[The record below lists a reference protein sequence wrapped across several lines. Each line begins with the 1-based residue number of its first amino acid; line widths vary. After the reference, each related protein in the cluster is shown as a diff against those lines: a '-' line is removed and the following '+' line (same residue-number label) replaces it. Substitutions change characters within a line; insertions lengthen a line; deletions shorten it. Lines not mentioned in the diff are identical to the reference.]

1 MKKNSNLLLKLILLA
16 TIFSIFVANKVM
28 EKSFAIE
35 EQNVVL
41 GITPKPKIDIVLA
54 KSRTKTEITDFKTN
68 IMDALRNVDV
78 DPSDVKVTAVKAQTV
93 NMETSFQWQKDISSS
108 IGSIAIANNGQNV
121 IMKGNQ
127 TNPGKNA
134 IWIMP
139 IGNQEQKFN
148 FGYNIDF
155 GDSFNA
161 AGMLLRVKQEG
172 NVLSGYMLSF
182 NKSGQN
188 WYTVA
193 GNKNGAIW
201 KFTYNIGTNT
211 TNMTKT
217 LVQGL
222 NINTSGTLNVT
233 ATDSE
238 IVINGGGMS
247 SSVTYEI
254 PEDEQTI
261 GNGFGFFSDHYSH
274 NCTNI
279 GSFTLTNINL
289 ETTVVRSFNEVLREP
304 DWRQGAY
311 KFLVNVDDTENEE
324 LKNVSAYSELLT
336 RLLNENIYFVSWG
349 KDKNQSQFSDLVEA
363 NNGNGKF
370 ISNTDYDTSINETA
384 AYIESIVGNQK
395 LTQTVIVDE
404 PISLSVNPPGIDKN
418 TIDSEWPYGK
428 WEIEHDYTYF
438 ENNIGQFAESGK
450 YINNLIT
457 TFDKTGRYVIKYKE
471 QSIYPQEIFV
481 HRRPIAQI
489 GMQISGTSI
498 TLNSQSYDKDKI
510 SQNNGI
516 EEEEWKWKDS
526 SSTVWNNGK
535 LTTMD
540 TDKTYIVQLR
550 VKDFQNTW
558 SIPATKYITKDTR
571 ALPVAM
577 YDIPNDNITKYE
589 EVEINNISYD
599 PVGRE
604 IISSLW
610 EVYKDGNKIYSGTT
624 PKINYLDEGV
634 GTYTMYLT
642 VTNSDN
648 IISEKYGRTFKIV
661 EDTMAPEVV
670 ATPVTASWA
679 KRTTV
684 HVKFTDE
691 GGSLVRGYKYAITDS
706 QAIPT
711 TWSAEIAKSEDDIVI
726 HTEGRKYLH
735 IIAYDNAN
743 NVSNDRILGP
753 YLIDNSGPTIQVE
766 GDFNTVTTQGVI
778 CNIRAVDLLS
788 GLKTVSVNNET
799 LTDLGNSVIKINK
812 NGTYVIKAEDN
823 IGNISTKEFIINN
836 IHNRCEAGLEH
847 PTYSSSYK
855 ECPICKLIE
864 NLQVTKNKEI
874 YNAQDKGV
882 TYDKS
887 QGTTIVEYYN
897 GSIQKPVDVGKYEYD
912 LKVVYEGVE
921 YNTGIMGTF
930 EITKKVA
937 TIENIMAQNRQY
949 DGTNQVA
956 LTGGNLIGIEGAD
969 KVGFTLPLLGTIS
982 NKDIGEYNVTI
993 PDIILTGEK
1002 AQNYELVQPSKD
1014 SLKATISPREL
1025 TITELQAVSR
1035 PYNKKAEIEIMGG
1048 KLNNL
1053 IEENTDSIGF
1063 ILNGGVAKSN
1073 ATGEQIVDINAIE
1086 LTNNE
1091 KENYVLISPEPIKVQ
1106 ITKKEITVEDMT
1118 AQNRQYDG
1126 TDKVVLTGGKL
1137 IGIEEGDQVETVL
1150 PEIGII
1156 SSKNIGEYNVTVPE
1170 IILTGEK
1177 ATNYQLIQPAKEAMK
1192 VTITKRELTI
1202 DNLKTK
1208 DRKYDKTNV
1217 VELEGGELQNI
1228 VGKEEV
1234 IAIIPKTGIIPDADI
1249 GTRKVEIEPIE
1260 LEGKDC
1266 ANYVLIQPKSEEM
1279 LVKISKPDKPNLQ
1292 LETFISQVNDR
1303 KLKEWEPTVTIAN
1316 TAQKETDETKAK
1328 MKEETEEE
1336 TSVEMK
1342 EKANEKADEKT
1353 KEEANEK
1360 TDKET
1365 KEEANEKTDEKTKEE
1380 ANENTTEET
1389 NQEINP
1395 EKNKYPEIRFG
1406 DRVEITIRIY
1416 NKGEGNGY
1424 AQKITNVIPKGMKFV
1439 AEDKTNQENKWKQI
1453 DTETV
1458 VSEKL
1463 NFASGIENEI
1473 EKLNEKEI
1481 DYRDISLVLE
1491 VIEKEAVVEMIQ
1503 NKTTI
1508 EQIDIREEK
1517 IEYGKE
1523 ENKTILPIRISHTD
1537 FVVEKTI
1544 QDIIE
1549 ITAAGQINHQ
1559 VPQNNNKL
1567 SKIEI
1572 DRKNINATQLKI
1584 TYNITITNHGNA
1596 KGKVDAVIDYLP
1608 NGLQCDLSDNL
1619 GWTFAKD
1626 NRLICESFGE
1636 LEPDETKT
1644 KELVVYGKAAKI
1656 TGSKENKVV
1665 VLSSQDIDQRMIEQ
1679 KNKKSLII
1687 SNVDKEI
1694 FNTNNS
1700 SNATL
1705 LTSIRTGI
1713 VVNYLVGLIVVCL
1726 TLGVIIRYF
1735 RYKR

>member
-874 YNAQDKGV
+874 YNAQEKGL

-897 GSIQKPVDVGKYEYD
+897 GSTQKPVDVGKYEYD

-1002 AQNYELVQPSKD
+1002 AHNYELVQPSKD

-1073 ATGEQIVDINAIE
+1073 AAGEQIVDINAIE

-1260 LEGKDC
+1260 LEGKDS

-1292 LETFISQVNDR
+1292 LETFISQVNDS

-1316 TAQKETDETKAK
+1316 TDKKETDETKAK

-1342 EKANEKADEKT
+1342 EKANEKPDEKT
-1353 KEEANEK
+1353 KEKANEK
-1360 TDKET
+1360 TDKE
-1365 KEEANEKTDEKTKEE
+1365 TKEE

-1517 IEYGKE
+1517 IEYEKE

>member
-1 MKKNSNLLLKLILLA
+1 MKKKSNLLLKLILLA
-16 TIFSIFVANKVM
+16 TIFSIFVANRVM

-78 DPSDVKVTAVKAQTV
+78 DPSDVKVTAVQAQTV
-93 NMETSFQWQKDISSS
+93 NMETSFQWEKDISSS
-108 IGSIAIANNGQNV
+108 IGNIAIANNGQNV

-139 IGNQEQKFN
+139 MGNQEQKFN

-172 NVLSGYMLSF
+172 NVLTGYMLSF
-182 NKSGQN
+182 NKSSQN

-201 KFTYNIGTNT
+201 KFTYNIGRNT

-222 NINTSGTLNVT
+222 NINTSGSLNVT

-247 SSVTYEI
+247 SSITYEI
-254 PEDEQTI
+254 PEDDQTI

-274 NCTNI
+274 NCASI

-304 DWRQGAY
+304 DWREGAY
-311 KFLVNVDDTENEE
+311 KFLVNVDDTENDE

-349 KDKNQSQFSDLVEA
+349 KDKNQFQFSDLVEA

-384 AYIESIVGNQK
+384 TYIESIVGNQK

-428 WEIEHDYTYF
+428 WKIEHDYTYF

-457 TFDKTGRYVIKYKE
+457 TFDKTGRYVIRYKD

-489 GMQISGTSI
+489 GMQISGSSI
-498 TLNSQSYDKDKI
+498 TLNSQSYDKDKF
-510 SQNNGI
+510 SQNKGI

-526 SSTVWNNGK
+526 SSNVWNNGK

-571 ALPVAM
+571 ALPVAI

-610 EVYKDGNKIYSGTT
+610 EVYKDGNKIYSGAT
-624 PKINYLDEGV
+624 PKINYLDDGV

-684 HVKFTDE
+684 HAKFTDE

-711 TWSAEIAKSEDDIVI
+711 TWSAEITKSEDDIVI
-726 HTEGRKYLH
+726 NTEGRKYLH

-766 GDFNTVTTQGVI
+766 GDFNTITTQGVI

-799 LTDLGNSVIKINK
+799 LTDLGNSAIKINK

-864 NLQVTKNKEI
+864 NLQVTNNKEI

-897 GSIQKPVDVGKYEYD
+897 GNIQKPVDVGKYEYD

-921 YNTGIMGTF
+921 YNTGIMGAF
-930 EITKKVA
+930 EVTKKVV

-949 DGTNQVA
+949 DGTNKVV
-956 LTGGNLIGIEGAD
+956 LTGGNLIGIEAAD

-982 NKDIGEYNVTI
+982 SKDIGEYNVTI
-993 PDIILTGEK
+993 PEIILTDEK
-1002 AQNYELVQPSKD
+1002 AQNYELIQPSKD
-1014 SLKATISPREL
+1014 SLKVTVSPREL

-1035 PYNKKAEIEIMGG
+1035 PYNQKAEIEIMGG

-1053 IEENTDSIGF
+1053 LEENTDGIGF
-1063 ILNGGVAKSN
+1063 TLNGGVAKNN
-1073 ATGEQIVDINAIE
+1073 AAGEQIVDVNTIE

-1091 KENYVLISPEPIKVQ
+1091 KGNYVLISPEPIKVQ
-1106 ITKKEITVEDMT
+1106 ITKKEITVEKMIP
-1118 AQNRQYDG
+1118 QNRQYDG

-1137 IGIEEGDQVETVL
+1137 TGIEEGDQVETVL
-1150 PEIGII
+1150 PEIGTI

-1177 ATNYQLIQPAKEAMK
+1177 ATNYQLIQPAEHAIK

-1208 DRKYDKTNV
+1208 DRKYNKTNV
-1217 VELEGGELQNI
+1217 VELEGGKLQNI
-1228 VGKEEV
+1228 VGEEEV
-1234 IAIIPKTGIIPDADI
+1234 IPIIPKTGIIPDADI

-1260 LEGKDC
+1260 LEGKDS

-1292 LETFISQVNDR
+1292 LETFISKVNDS
-1303 KLKEWEPTVTIAN
+1303 KLKEVEPTVKITN
-1316 TAQKETDETKAK
+1316 TSKKETDETKAEI
-1328 MKEETEEE
+1328 KEETEEE
-1336 TSVEMK
+1336 TNVEM
-1342 EKANEKADEKT
+1342 
-1353 KEEANEK
+1353 
-1360 TDKET
+1360 
-1365 KEEANEKTDEKTKEE
+1365 KEEANEKTDEETKEE
-1380 ANENTTEET
+1380 IKEKT

-1395 EKNKYPEIRFG
+1395 EKNKHPEIRFG

-1453 DTETV
+1453 DTETI

-1463 NFASGIENEI
+1463 NFASGVQNEI

-1481 DYRDISLVLE
+1481 DYRDILLVLE
-1491 VIEKEAVVEMIQ
+1491 VAEKEAVVEMIQ

-1517 IEYGKE
+1517 IEYEKE
-1523 ENKTILPIRISHTD
+1523 ENKATLPIRISHTD

-1544 QDIIE
+1544 QDILE
-1549 ITAAGQINHQ
+1549 ITATGQINHQ
-1559 VPQNNNKL
+1559 VPQNSNKL

-1596 KGKVDAVIDYLP
+1596 KGKVDTIIDYLP
-1608 NGLQCDLSDNL
+1608 NGLQCDLSDNQ
-1619 GWTFAKD
+1619 GWAFAKD
-1626 NRLICESFGE
+1626 NCLICESFGE
-1636 LEPDETKT
+1636 LEPNETKT

-1679 KNKKSLII
+1679 ENKKSLII

-1705 LTSIRTGI
+1705 LTSIRTGT